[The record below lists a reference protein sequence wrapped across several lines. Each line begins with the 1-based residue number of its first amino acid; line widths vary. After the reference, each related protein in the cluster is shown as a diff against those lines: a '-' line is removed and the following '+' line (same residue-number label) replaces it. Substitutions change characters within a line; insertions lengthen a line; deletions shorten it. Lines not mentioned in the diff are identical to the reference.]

1 MTNLLAIDWDPVS
14 DSISHAADRY
24 KTLDAEWR
32 DRFEGAL
39 EEQKSLVFNN
49 LVGGHEDGD
58 TRFEKLRDLGQGA
71 YGAVQAVKEVSTGT
85 VYARKS
91 IPITITGSDAK
102 QIEARV
108 KNEVDTMTKL
118 RHNHIA
124 SINMHFR
131 GLKYWSI
138 IMSPVAD
145 CDLRTFL
152 EKECVGAGYPR
163 NAMRLL
169 DSWFGCLIS
178 ALAYT
183 HREMVK
189 HEDIKPNNI
198 LIRGD
203 KVYLTDFGTAKDF
216 EGLESTTAD
225 FAEQGTPV
233 YWAPQ
238 PRPWGRAADVFALG
252 CVFSE
257 MLTVRQRKSLQ
268 DYRRFRFQ
276 PSADYGYAYKANLK
290 KVRLWLTRQLPEID
304 NRHPVA
310 QLICEQTLNMLEQ
323 DDSLRLE
330 ANRVRHNMRPE
341 ESLFCA
347 SCF

>member
-1 MTNLLAIDWDPVS
+1 MRT
-14 DSISHAADRY
+14 
-24 KTLDAEWR
+24 
-32 DRFEGAL
+32 RFESAV
-39 EEQKSLVFNN
+39 EEQKSLVLNQ

-58 TRFEKLRDLGQGA
+58 TRFDKLKDLGRGT
-71 YGAVQAVKEVSTGT
+71 YGAVQSVREVSTGA

-91 IPITITGSDAK
+91 IPISITGSDEK
-102 QIEARV
+102 QIEQLV
-108 KNEVDTMTKL
+108 KNEVETMTTL

-124 SINMHFR
+124 SVNMHFR
-131 GLKYWSI
+131 RARYWSI

-145 CDLRTFL
+145 CDLRVFL
-152 EKECVGAGYPR
+152 EKRCVGEGYPR
-163 NAMRLL
+163 NNMRLL

-198 LIRGD
+198 LIKGE
-203 KVYLTDFGTAKDF
+203 KIYLTDFGTAKD
-216 EGLESTTAD
+216 LESTTAD

-268 DYRRFRFQ
+268 ARVQ
-276 PSADYGYAYKANLK
+276 EIPLQSSIG
-290 KVRLWLTRQLPEID
+290 LWICVLID
-304 NRHPVA
+304 
-310 QLICEQTLNMLEQ
+310 C
-323 DDSLRLE
+323 
-330 ANRVRHNMRPE
+330 
-341 ESLFCA
+341 
-347 SCF
+347 

>member
-1 MTNLLAIDWDPVS
+1 MQASETYES
-14 DSISHAADRY
+14 FSS
-24 KTLDAEWR
+24 EWR
-32 DRFEGAL
+32 VQFESAV
-39 EEQKSLVFNN
+39 EQQKRLVFNTP
-49 LVGGHEDGD
+49 VGGHEDAD
-58 TRFEKLRDLGQGA
+58 TRFEVLKDLGQGS
-71 YGAVQAVKEVSTGT
+71 YGAVQAVREVSTGT

-91 IPITITGSDAK
+91 IPITITGSDEK
-102 QIEARV
+102 HIEARV
-108 KNEVDTMTKL
+108 KNEVETMTKL

-131 GLKYWSI
+131 GVKYWSI
-138 IMSPVAD
+138 IMSPVAEY
-145 CDLRTFL
+145 DLRVFL
-152 EKECVGAGYPR
+152 EKKCVEAGYPR

-198 LIRGD
+198 LIKGE

-257 MLTVRQRKSLQ
+257 MLTVRQRKTLQ
-268 DYRRFRFQ
+268 DYRKFRFQ
-276 PSADYGYAYKANLK
+276 PTADYGYAYKANLK
-290 KVRLWLTRQLPEID
+290 RVRLWLTRQLPDID
-304 NRHPVA
+304 ARHPVA
-310 QLICEQTLNMLEQ
+310 QLICEQTLNMLEA
-323 DDSLRLE
+323 DDGQRLE

>member
-1 MTNLLAIDWDPVS
+1 M
-14 DSISHAADRY
+14 Y
-24 KTLDAEWR
+24 KTLEAKWK
-32 DRFEGAL
+32 DRFERKL
-39 EEQKSLVFNN
+39 EEQKSLVLNTT
-49 LVGGHEDGD
+49 VGGHEDSD
-58 TRFEKLRDLGQGA
+58 TRFEKLRELGQGA
-71 YGAVQAVKEVSTGT
+71 YGAVQAVREVSTGT

-91 IPITITGSDAK
+91 IPISILGSDEK

-108 KNEVDTMTKL
+108 RNEVETMTKL

-124 SINMHFR
+124 SINMHFK
-131 GLKYWSI
+131 GLKFWSI

-145 CDLRTFL
+145 SDLRVFL
-152 EKECVGAGYPR
+152 EKSCVEAGYPR
-163 NAMRLL
+163 NSMRLL

-198 LIRGD
+198 LIKGD

-225 FAEQGTPV
+225 FHEQGTPV
-233 YWAPQ
+233 YWAPE
-238 PRPWGRAADVFALG
+238 PRAWGRSADVFALG

-257 MLTVRQRKSLQ
+257 MLTIRQRKTLQ
-268 DYRRFRFQ
+268 EYRKFRFN
-276 PSADYGYAYKANLK
+276 PTVDHGYAYKANLK
-290 KVRLWLTRQLPEID
+290 KVRLWLTRHLPDID
-304 NRHPVA
+304 ARNPMA
-310 QLICEQTLNMLEQ
+310 QLICEQTLNMLEADASQ
-323 DDSLRLE
+323 RLE
-330 ANRVRHNMRPE
+330 ANRVRHNMRSE